1 MTEEDARDVLGLAL
15 ELAAE
20 LKTLVLVGVLR
31 TDIDAMCEAMGT
43 TMATLH
49 ARSGTSD
56 ALKTL
61 EMNRVAGFAVCPP
74 SGASLAQAEI
84 EAGLSRVLSL
94 GLPTALYQLPQ
105 ITKNEMAPLT
115 VERLA
120 GRFANLVLVKDTS
133 GADAIARASVLDG
146 SGVFLVRGF
155 EGDYATWLKSNRGPY
170 DGLLLSTANNFAPQL
185 DRIVRGL
192 ASGAVEDA
200 VAVSERL
207 SRTVDALFEL
217 VAGLDI
223 GNAYTNANKAA
234 DHFMA
239 HGRHASLEHPPC
251 LRGGVP
257 LPGAV
262 LAGTRQVLDDFD
274 VMPAG
279 GYLELHQ

>member
-1 MTEEDARDVLGLAL
+1 MSSTLTQQRRTISERMLGHPPPTLWCPPLTHYRDDGSLDRDRTRAHWRHMRPYVSSFLVPGSTGEGWDMTEEDARDVLGLAL

-120 GRFANLVLVKDTS
+120 G
-133 GADAIARASVLDG
+133 
-146 SGVFLVRGF
+146 
-155 EGDYATWLKSNRGPY
+155 
-170 DGLLLSTANNFAPQL
+170 
-185 DRIVRGL
+185 
-192 ASGAVEDA
+192 
-200 VAVSERL
+200 
-207 SRTVDALFEL
+207 
-217 VAGLDI
+217 
-223 GNAYTNANKAA
+223 
-234 DHFMA
+234 
-239 HGRHASLEHPPC
+239 
-251 LRGGVP
+251 
-257 LPGAV
+257 
-262 LAGTRQVLDDFD
+262 
-274 VMPAG
+274 
-279 GYLELHQ
+279 